1 MAQAL
6 QCDHTAVTVTNRAI
20 AANFP
25 EVIRHTERP
34 ILRTAPAPLYQLAQ
48 LVRHNSYKVVLT
60 GEGADEVF
68 GGYDLF
74 KEAKVRQFWARQP
87 DSAWR
92 SKLLSRLYP
101 YLPGLQGQ
109 SAAYLGAFFK
119 VGLDQPDDP
128 LFSHR
133 PRWATTAGVVRFL
146 SDDLLSSLGGYD
158 PVADL
163 RASLP
168 ADFNNWGSLAR
179 AQYLELAQLLPG
191 YILSS
196 QGDRVSMAHAVEGR
210 FPFLD
215 YRVVEFA
222 ATLPPRLKLRGL
234 IEKYLLRRSMQGDLP
249 AAIAWRPKQPYR
261 APDSQCFCTGELP
274 EYVQELLAPA
284 ALLRTGYFD
293 PSSVAKLVRKCRTGG
308 PIGIRDNMALVGILS
323 TQLLDQLFIREPA
336 VGSPPDSDSLTCY
349 CPLRGELRLMFN
361 PITIETQVRAFIAEN
376 FHYRGEVGVVA
387 GYSIAAGVGPS

>member
-1 MAQAL
+1 M
-6 QCDHTAVTVTNRAI
+6 
-20 AANFP
+20 
-25 EVIRHTERP
+25 
-34 ILRTAPAPLYQLAQ
+34 
-48 LVRHNSYKVVLT
+48 
-60 GEGADEVF
+60 
-68 GGYDLF
+68 
-74 KEAKVRQFWARQP
+74 
-87 DSAWR
+87 
-92 SKLLSRLYP
+92 
-101 YLPGLQGQ
+101 
-109 SAAYLGAFFK
+109 
-119 VGLDQPDDP
+119 GLDQPDDP

-261 APDSQCFCTGELP
+261 APDSPVFLHRRATG
-274 EYVQELLAPA
+274 
-284 ALLRTGYFD
+284 
-293 PSSVAKLVRKCRTGG
+293 
-308 PIGIRDNMALVGILS
+308 
-323 TQLLDQLFIREPA
+323 
-336 VGSPPDSDSLTCY
+336 
-349 CPLRGELRLMFN
+349 
-361 PITIETQVRAFIAEN
+361 VRA
-376 FHYRGEVGVVA
+376 GVA
-387 GYSIAAGVGPS
+387 GTSSHAADRVFRSQLGRQAGAQVPRRWPHWDP